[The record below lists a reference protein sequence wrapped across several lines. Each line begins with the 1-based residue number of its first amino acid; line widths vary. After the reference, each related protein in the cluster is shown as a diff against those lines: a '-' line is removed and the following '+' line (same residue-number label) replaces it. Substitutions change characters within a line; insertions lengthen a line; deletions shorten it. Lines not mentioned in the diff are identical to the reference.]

1 MPDDLVDIIDPVF
14 FAPTGKSILKSL
26 ARKNGLMYSVI
37 HLWIYNSKG
46 EVLLQH
52 RCKEKKL
59 YPNMWDISVAGA
71 VDSGETPTQ
80 AAIREAKE
88 EIGLVITQDKLSEAF
103 VYNENYV
110 FNGNKIN
117 EHAHVFLFEYNG
129 SINSLKLQK
138 EEVDQVK
145 FFSQKEIKNILIE
158 ELTDHLICSNES
170 FPKVLELINS
180 VIKKSKK

>member
-1 MPDDLVDIIDPVF
+1 MPDDLVDLIDPVF
-14 FAPTGKSILKSL
+14 FSPTGKTILKSL
-26 ARKNGLMYSVI
+26 ARKKGLMYSVI

-71 VDSGETPTQ
+71 VDAGETPTQ
-80 AAIREAKE
+80 AVIREAKE
-88 EIGLVITQDKLSEAF
+88 EIGLVILKDKLNEAF
-103 VYNENYV
+103 VFNENYV
-110 FNGNKIN
+110 FNKNEIN

-129 SINSLKLQK
+129 SISSFKLQK
-138 EEVDQVK
+138 EEVDSVK
-145 FFSQKEIKNILIE
+145 FFSQKEIKDILSE

-170 FPKVLELINS
+170 FPKVLKLINS
-180 VIKKSKK
+180 TIKSKK

>member
-1 MPDDLVDIIDPVF
+1 MPDDLVDIIDTIF
-14 FAPTGKSILKSL
+14 FLPTGKTILKSL
-26 ARKNGLMYSVI
+26 ARKEGLMYSVV

-46 EVLLQH
+46 DILLQH

-71 VDSGETPTQ
+71 VDSGENPIQ

-88 EIGLVITQDKLSEAF
+88 EIGLIISKNELTEAF
-103 VYNENYV
+103 VYNENYI

-129 SINSLKLQK
+129 SIDSFKLQK
-138 EEVDQVK
+138 EEVDSVK
-145 FFSQKEIKNILIE
+145 FFSQSEIKNILNE

-170 FPKVLELINS
+170 FPKVLELINKS
-180 VIKKSKK
+180 INLKK